1 MYRCL
6 LRLLALFTVMGGP
19 SIALAQVAIPNTFAD
34 GTPALADEVNAN
46 FQALANGINSSNCA
60 TPADVVCN
68 PSFNCPAVPDC
79 GSSDFYNQGFSAGA
93 ASADLTADNEA
104 LCTAS
109 GGVYN
114 AQANTC
120 TVDLTTDNE
129 ALCTASGGVYNAQA
143 NACTVDL
150 TTDNEALCTA
160 SGGVYNAQA
169 NTCTVDL
176 TPDNEAVCLAGG
188 GAWDGATSTC
198 SPGSSDDCFVGGYC
212 AQAALNFPPGDYGYV
227 NAFAGAAPNTGSE
240 PGGSC
245 SDSPSGDWAQGA
257 TYLDNVVSPPPPF
270 IGRFLAQVCQ

>member
-46 FQALANGINSSNCA
+46 FQALANGINASNCA

-93 ASADLTADNEA
+93 ASADLTA
-104 LCTAS
+104 
-109 GGVYN
+109 
-114 AQANTC
+114 
-120 TVDLTTDNE
+120 
-129 ALCTASGGVYNAQA
+129 
-143 NACTVDL
+143 
-150 TTDNEALCTA
+150 DNEALCTA

>member
-19 SIALAQVAIPNTFAD
+19 SVALAQVAIPNTFAD

-46 FQALANGINSSNCA
+46 FQALANGINASNCA
-60 TPADVVCN
+60 PPADVVCN

-120 TVDLTTDNE
+120 TVDLT
-129 ALCTASGGVYNAQA
+129 A
-143 NACTVDL
+143 
-150 TTDNEALCTA
+150 DNEALCTA

-212 AQAALNFPPGDYGYV
+212 AQAAINFPPGDYGYV

>member
-120 TVDLTTDNE
+120 TVDLT
-129 ALCTASGGVYNAQA
+129 
-143 NACTVDL
+143 
-150 TTDNEALCTA
+150 
-160 SGGVYNAQA
+160 
-169 NTCTVDL
+169 
-176 TPDNEAVCLAGG
+176 PDNEAVCLAGG

-212 AQAALNFPPGDYGYV
+212 AQAAINFPPGDYGYV